1 MKYEYFLFYS
11 KFCIRYIYNLIFNKK
26 KLEFDLKGTPIA
38 TNDVI
43 DVELKDYENIGA
55 NKLEP

>member
-1 MKYEYFLFYS
+1 MNIFYS
-11 KFCIRYIYNLIFNKK
+11 IPNFVSDINIYILIFNKK